1 MRKEEKPAL
10 FLFSLMQRYA
20 FRTVST
26 KRAHLCRGL
35 SKVKFGAIS
44 ARAAAA
50 TLMRRRAKGRM
61 FWLCLAEKRALQ
73 SYFRKNCVPLQI
85 ITP

>member
-20 FRTVST
+20 FRTVSP
-26 KRAHLCRGL
+26 KRARLCRGL
-35 SKVKFGAIS
+35 SKVKLGAIS

-50 TLMRRRAKGRM
+50 TLMRRRA
-61 FWLCLAEKRALQ
+61 
-73 SYFRKNCVPLQI
+73 
-85 ITP
+85 

>member
-1 MRKEEKPAL
+1 MRKEEKPVL

-26 KRAHLCRGL
+26 KRARLCRGL
-35 SKVKFGAIS
+35 SKVKLGAIS

-50 TLMRRRAKGRM
+50 TLMHRRA
-61 FWLCLAEKRALQ
+61 
-73 SYFRKNCVPLQI
+73 
-85 ITP
+85 

>member
-1 MRKEEKPAL
+1 MRKEEKPAP

-35 SKVKFGAIS
+35 SKVKLGAIS

-50 TLMRRRAKGRM
+50 TLMHRRA
-61 FWLCLAEKRALQ
+61 
-73 SYFRKNCVPLQI
+73 
-85 ITP
+85 

>member
-35 SKVKFGAIS
+35 SKVKLGAIS
-44 ARAAAA
+44 ERATT
-50 TLMRRRAKGRM
+50 TLMRRRTKGRM

-73 SYFRKNCVPLQI
+73 SNFRKNCVPLQI
-85 ITP
+85 IYS

>member
-1 MRKEEKPAL
+1 MRKEEKPAP

-20 FRTVST
+20 FRTVSP
-26 KRAHLCRGL
+26 KRARLCRGL
-35 SKVKFGAIS
+35 SKVKLGAIS
-44 ARAAAA
+44 ERATT
-50 TLMRRRAKGRM
+50 TLMRRRTKGRM

-85 ITP
+85 IYS

>member
-1 MRKEEKPAL
+1 MQKEEKPVL

-35 SKVKFGAIS
+35 SKVKLGAIS
-44 ARAAAA
+44 ERATT
-50 TLMRRRAKGRM
+50 TLMRRRTKGRM

-73 SYFRKNCVPLQI
+73 SNFRKNCVPLQI
-85 ITP
+85 IYS

>member
-1 MRKEEKPAL
+1 MRKEEKPAP

-35 SKVKFGAIS
+35 SKVKLGAIS
-44 ARAAAA
+44 ERATT
-50 TLMRRRAKGRM
+50 TLMRRRTKGRM